1 MGLNKQL
8 RAVIRKKKKQFVTT
22 LKSQLLLETIKKQ

>member
-8 RAVIRKKKKQFVTT
+8 RAVIRKKKQFVTT
-22 LKSQLLLETIKKQ
+22 LKTQLLQENYKKQ